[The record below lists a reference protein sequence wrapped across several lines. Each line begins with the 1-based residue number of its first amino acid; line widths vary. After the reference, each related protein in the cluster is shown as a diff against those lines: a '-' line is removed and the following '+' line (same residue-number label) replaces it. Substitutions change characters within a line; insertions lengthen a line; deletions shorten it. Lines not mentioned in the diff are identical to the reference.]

1 MGKSFTF
8 ATTSQGK
15 EDCFMSTSKKKIT
28 VIGAGF
34 VGASIA
40 YTIAARNLAHEMVLI
55 DLNTQ
60 KAYGEAL
67 DISHACP
74 VFGSMKIASGDYPD
88 VKDSDVIIITAG
100 VNRKPGETRMDLA
113 SKNVGIMKS
122 IVEDVM
128 KYYNGG
134 IFVIVSN
141 PVDVLTTMVQKW
153 TGLPAGKVIGSGTYL
168 DTIRLQQQLYTLF
181 DMNVK
186 NIHAMMI
193 GEHGE
198 TQFPYW
204 SHATIAG
211 EPLLNLNTI
220 HGHPLTEEEKAQIK
234 ENVKTGGAEIIKNK
248 GATYFGVAS
257 AVSDITDAI
266 LNGKDRVLP
275 VSICKEELYG
285 FKNVSVSMP
294 RIVSSEGVE
303 MDIPVSLSP
312 EEEELMKKS
321 VENVYTITKEFLN

>member
-1 MGKSFTF
+1 
-8 ATTSQGK
+8 
-15 EDCFMSTSKKKIT
+15 MSNSKKKIT
-28 VIGAGF
+28 VVGTGF

-55 DLNTQ
+55 DVNRE

-67 DISHACP
+67 DISHSCP
-74 VFGSMKIASGDYPD
+74 VFGSMKIIAGDYPD
-88 VKDSDVIIITAG
+88 VKDSNVIIITAG

-113 SKNVGIMKS
+113 SKNVSITKS
-122 IVEDVM
+122 IVDEIM

-134 IFVIVSN
+134 IFIIVSN
-141 PVDVLTTMVQKW
+141 PVDVLTTLVQKW

-168 DTIRLQQQLYTLF
+168 DTIRLQQKLYSLF

-211 EPLLNLNTI
+211 EPLLHLNTVN
-220 HGHPLTEEEKAQIK
+220 GHPLTEEERMQIK
-234 ENVKTGGAEIIKNK
+234 EEVKTGGAEIIKNK

-275 VSICKEELYG
+275 VSITKEEFYG
-285 FKNVSVSMP
+285 FKNVAVSMP
-294 RIVSSEGVE
+294 RIVSTQGVE
-303 MDIPVSLSP
+303 MDIPVSLTP

-321 VENVYTITKEFLN
+321 VENVYSITKEFLA

>member
-1 MGKSFTF
+1 
-8 ATTSQGK
+8 
-15 EDCFMSTSKKKIT
+15 MSINKKKIT
-28 VIGAGF
+28 VIGTGF

-55 DLNTQ
+55 DVNAQ

-74 VFGSMKIASGDYPD
+74 VFGSMKITAGDYPD
-88 VKDSDVIIITAG
+88 IKDSDVIIITAG

-122 IVEDVM
+122 IVSEIM

-134 IFVIVSN
+134 IFIIVSN

-168 DTIRLQQQLYTLF
+168 DTIRLQQQLYSLF

-211 EPLLNLNTI
+211 EPLLHLNTI

-234 ENVKTGGAEIIKNK
+234 ENVKSGGAEIIKNK

-275 VSICKEELYG
+275 VSITKEELYG
-285 FKNVSVSMP
+285 FKNVAVSMP
-294 RIVSSEGVE
+294 RIVSTEGVE
-303 MDIPVSLSP
+303 MDIPVVLTP
-312 EEEELMKKS
+312 DEEELMKKS
-321 VENVYTITKEFLN
+321 VENVYSITKEFLN

>member
-1 MGKSFTF
+1 
-8 ATTSQGK
+8 
-15 EDCFMSTSKKKIT
+15 MSINKKKIT
-28 VIGAGF
+28 VIGTGF

-55 DLNTQ
+55 DVNTQ

-67 DISHACP
+67 DISHSCP
-74 VFGSMKIASGDYPD
+74 VFGSMKITPGDYPD

-113 SKNVGIMKS
+113 SKNVSIMKS
-122 IVEDVM
+122 IVTDIM

-134 IFVIVSN
+134 IFIIVSN

-168 DTIRLQQQLYTLF
+168 DTIRLQQKLYDLF

-198 TQFPYW
+198 TQFPFW

-220 HGHPLTEEEKAQIK
+220 NGHPLTEEERAQIK
-234 ENVKTGGAEIIKNK
+234 EEVKTGGAEIIKNK

-257 AVSDITDAI
+257 SVSAITDAI
-266 LNGKDRVLP
+266 LNGKDQVLP
-275 VSICKEELYG
+275 VSITKENLYG
-285 FKNVSVSMP
+285 FTNVAVSMP
-294 RIVSSEGVE
+294 RIVSTNGVE
-303 MDIPVSLSP
+303 MDVPVELTP

-321 VENVYTITKEFLN
+321 VENVYNITKEFLA

>member
-1 MGKSFTF
+1 MG
-8 ATTSQGK
+8 
-15 EDCFMSTSKKKIT
+15 TSKKKVTI
-28 VIGAGF
+28 VGAGF

-55 DLNTQ
+55 DVNKE

-74 VFGSMKIASGDYPD
+74 VFGSMKITAGDYEN

-113 SKNVGIMKS
+113 CKNVSIMKS
-122 IVEDVM
+122 IVGEIM
-128 KYYNGG
+128 KHYNGG

-141 PVDVLTTMVQKW
+141 PVDVLTTLVQKW

-168 DTIRLQQQLYTLF
+168 DTIRLQQKLYDLF

-211 EPLLNLNTI
+211 ESILNLNTV
-220 HGHPLTEEEKAQIK
+220 HGHPLTDEEKAQIK
-234 ENVKTGGAEIIKNK
+234 EEVKLGGAAIIKNK

-257 AVSDITDAI
+257 SVSDITDAI

-275 VSICKEELYG
+275 VSINKEELYG
-285 FKNVSVSMP
+285 FTNVAVSMP
-294 RIVSSEGVE
+294 RIVSSHGVE
-303 MDIPVSLSP
+303 LDIPVVLSP

-321 VENVYTITKEFLN
+321 VENVYNITKEFID